1 METNHMS
8 YKDQIS
14 QLAEKLGVDESV
26 VTEIGAIVESAIA
39 KGIEAR
45 EKELTEQVEQA
56 AKEAAQMVAEQR
68 AAIEAEVKV
77 QAEAVA
83 QQFVAENRERFVQT
97 ERYDNM
103 VAFVDQI
110 QEAFAVAGLGTD
122 NLDKVSALQEQVAHL
137 EQQLAE
143 AQDRA
148 DTADASNILREMI
161 AEANLSLLQQERVGA
176 LLRHTKPDNLS
187 EFRSIAKNIIA
198 EVKKVDEDDEAD
210 EDETNGDKDKPKDD
224 VSERMQRYLQAAQAH

>member
-14 QLAEKLGVDESV
+14 QLAEKLGVDKEV

-56 AKEAAQMVAEQR
+56 AKEAAQVVAEQR
-68 AAIEAEVKV
+68 AAIEAEVKA

-187 EFRSIAKNIIA
+187 EFRSIAENIIA
-198 EVKKVDEDDEAD
+198 EVKKDEDDEAD
-210 EDETNGDKDKPKDD
+210 EDETKDDKDKPKDD

>member
-1 METNHMS
+1 MS
-8 YKDQIS
+8 YKEQIS
-14 QLAEKLGVDESV
+14 QLAEKLGVDEAV

-45 EKELTEQVEQA
+45 EQELTEQVEA
-56 AKEAAQMVAEQR
+56 AVKEAAQMVTEHR
-68 AAIEAEVKV
+68 IAIEAELKA

-97 ERYDNM
+97 EKYDNM

-110 QEAFAVAGLGTD
+110 KEAFAVAGIGTD
-122 NLDKVSALQEQVAHL
+122 NLDKVSSLQEQVAHL

-148 DTADASNILREMI
+148 DTAEAGNILRAMI
-161 AEANLSLLQQERVGA
+161 AEANLSLLQQDRVGS
-176 LLRHTKPDNLS
+176 LLKHTKPDNLS
-187 EFRSIAKNIIA
+187 EFRAIAENIIA
-198 EVKKVDEDDEAD
+198 EVKKDDDDNDGDDDKE
-210 EDETNGDKDKPKDD
+210 DKDKPKDKTKED

>member
-1 METNHMS
+1 MS
-8 YKDQIS
+8 YKEQIS
-14 QLAEKLGVDESV
+14 QLAEKLGVDKEV

-68 AAIEAEVKV
+68 AAIEAEVKA

-83 QQFVAENRERFVQT
+83 QQFVAENRERFVQA
-97 ERYDNM
+97 EKYDNM

-110 QEAFAVAGLGTD
+110 QEAFAAAGIGTD

-187 EFRSIAKNIIA
+187 EFRAIAENIIA
-198 EVKKVDEDDEAD
+198 EVKKVDEDDDEDD
-210 EDETNGDKDKPKDD
+210 EDETKDDKDKPKDD

>member
-1 METNHMS
+1 MS
-8 YKDQIS
+8 YKEQIS

-26 VTEIGAIVESAIA
+26 VTEISAIVESAIA

-68 AAIEAEVKV
+68 AAIEAEVKA

-83 QQFVAENRERFVQT
+83 KQFVAENQERIVQT

-110 QEAFAVAGLGTD
+110 QEAFAAAGIGTD
-122 NLDKVSALQEQVAHL
+122 NLDKVAALQEQIASM
-137 EQQLAE
+137 EQQIAE
-143 AQDRA
+143 ARDRA

-176 LLRHTKPDNLS
+176 LLKHTKPDNLS
-187 EFRSIAKNIIA
+187 EFRAIAENIIA
-198 EVKKVDEDDEAD
+198 EVKKVDEDDEDD
-210 EDETNGDKDKPKDD
+210 EDETKDNKDKPKDD